1 MGLIRVANCNCV
13 IIVNGIDLMV
23 FISDACVTR
32 GRHGIWA
39 CMDGIHYLSEVTTS
53 LLNFLSIFSTF
64 HFQIQSDDCYGMV
77 ILFNTHTHTH
87 IFYLSLFVLIM
98 SYMQAQ
104 TAQEESIR
112 MTAIRKTYQKAIIT
126 PTHHVEQ
133 LWREYENFENSVSR
147 QLVMF
152 SYGIHL

>member
-1 MGLIRVANCNCV
+1 LCNYSKWDWSNGVHFWCVCYQGQTWHLGLYGWNT
-13 IIVNGIDLMV
+13 LP
-23 FISDACVTR
+23 FWS
-32 GRHGIWA
+32 
-39 CMDGIHYLSEVTTS
+39 HYQFVE
-53 LLNFLSIFSTF
+53 FLIYIF
-64 HFQIQSDDCYGMV
+64 HFSFSDSKRWLLWDGYSV
-77 ILFNTHTHTH
+77 QHTHTHTH

-152 SYGIHL
+152 SYGIHLWSKPYSC

>member
-64 HFQIQSDDCYGMV
+64 HFQIQSDDCYEMV

-87 IFYLSLFVLIM
+87 TYILSIIICSYNVLHAG
-98 SYMQAQ
+98 SNCTGRVNTDDRY
-104 TAQEESIR
+104 T
-112 MTAIRKTYQKAIIT
+112 
-126 PTHHVEQ
+126 
-133 LWREYENFENSVSR
+133 
-147 QLVMF
+147 
-152 SYGIHL
+152 